1 MRDIPAIAR
10 FNSVERFQ
18 LAFDTVIKS
27 LALTGLAKGSGMPK
41 DLMVQDAAALKARF
55 LSVRGRSEAWV
66 EGLSA
71 EDLCVQTMDDV
82 SPGKWHLAHVTW
94 FWETFLAAA
103 FVSRL

>member
-1 MRDIPAIAR
+1 
-10 FNSVERFQ
+10 
-18 LAFDTVIKS
+18 
-27 LALTGLAKGSGMPK
+27 MPK

-94 FWETFLAAA
+94 FWETFLLQPSCPGYKVFDKRFNFCLIPITKRSAPAMRGPSA
-103 FVSRL
+103 DF